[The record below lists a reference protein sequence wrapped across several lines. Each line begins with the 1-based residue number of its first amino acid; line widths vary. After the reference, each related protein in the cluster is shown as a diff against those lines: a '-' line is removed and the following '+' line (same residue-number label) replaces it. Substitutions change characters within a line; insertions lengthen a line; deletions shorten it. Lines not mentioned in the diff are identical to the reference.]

1 MMPITYKIRSA
12 LLKTSGYLIPLLQQ
26 IPALG
31 VYVGLMTLPVLLYLI
46 VLFSQYPFNFVVV
59 LVSFFQMSLLSVGS
73 LIANIMVIGGF
84 VLVLYSAIYL
94 HRHKHEGLVTTGP
107 YRYIRHPQYTGFLLL
122 TLGLTSLSYWL
133 LANTFGIGWLTKEAT
148 IALWF
153 VQFGAYIAL
162 SLIED
167 SYLSKEIG
175 EEYTVYKKS
184 VPFLLPYGRS
194 TRFDIPVTIGAMSL
208 LLVVIILL
216 QFIGI
221 GFPPGWFL

>member
-1 MMPITYKIRSA
+1 MATAHKIRSA

-31 VYVGLMTLPVLLYLI
+31 VYVGIMTLPVLLYLI
-46 VLFSQYPFNFVVV
+46 VLFSQYPVNFVVV
-59 LVSFFQMSLLSVGS
+59 VVSFFQMSLMSVGS

-122 TLGLTSLSYWL
+122 TLGLTGLSYWF

-153 VQFGAYIAL
+153 VQFSAYIAL
-162 SLIED
+162 AFIED
-167 SYLSKEIG
+167 SYLSKEFN
-175 EEYTVYKKS
+175 EEYITYKNTVS
-184 VPFLLPYGRS
+184 SLLPFGRGS
-194 TRFDIPVTIGAMSL
+194 RFDIPLTIGAMSL
-208 LLVVIILL
+208 LLVTIILL

-221 GFPPGWFL
+221 GFPPGWLL